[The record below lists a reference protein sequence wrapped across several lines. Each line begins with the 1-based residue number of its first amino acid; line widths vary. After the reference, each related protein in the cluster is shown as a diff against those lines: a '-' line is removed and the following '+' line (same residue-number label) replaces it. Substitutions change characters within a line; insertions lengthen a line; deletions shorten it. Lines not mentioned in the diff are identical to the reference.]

1 MYSKHNRRGLHE
13 FDRLIQET
21 IDGGQLEHGIH
32 TFHTGYACNEY
43 RSGQVGK
50 KVVEDLNGGV
60 RFVNVPRATVTPTTA
75 GPARPTAR
83 RRPHGTRPDGD
94 YGDVRVSTGGR
105 YSRLERE
112 WFCLRLSARLLT
124 KED

>member
-1 MYSKHNRRGLHE
+1 MVASLSMAYTHFMLDTPAMN
-13 FDRLIQET
+13 
-21 IDGGQLEHGIH
+21 
-32 TFHTGYACNEY
+32 TGVDKWE
-43 RSGQVGK
+43 
-50 KVVEDLNGGV
+50 KVVQDLNGGV

-112 WFCLRLSARLLT
+112 WFCLRLSASLLT